1 MSKLRDRAPFMSK
14 SQSNGRLWLVTSWNV
29 LITQPKWTSQHEF
42 VLCTSAYV
50 GHMLCWCRLIMLDV
64 CLLSHRTTK
73 CLRSNFLK
81 SNVWYTYIVI
91 PIFVQYI
98 HLLRR
103 SLHWSC
109 LEVSAMQRS
118 GVRLSVRLSLKE
130 WINCF
135 SWSRNVEKTQNC
147 VYAWSSSDLEI
158 LRIRHRKATW
168 RLKPT
173 LRTRNFKTE
182 EAVRMKLGRLVV
194 LLAVYLKLQTNSEYT
209 FPWPIYT
216 WLNMIFYAYLP
227 DMVSNVKGMMT
238 LTYDLDLL
246 QGYLWPQ
253 TKIWATNINIL
264 RPYQRG

>member
-158 LRIRHRKATW
+158 LRVRYQAAKS
-168 RLKPT
+168 RLAPT
-173 LRTRNFKTE
+173 SRNRNFKTE
-182 EAVRMKLGRLVV
+182 TTVQMKLASLVA
-194 LLAVYLKLQTNSEYT
+194 LPAIYRKLQTNLE
-209 FPWPIYT
+209 WP
-216 WLNMIFYAYLP
+216 
-227 DMVSNVKGMMT
+227 V
-238 LTYDLDLL
+238 LTPT
-246 QGYLWPQ
+246 YLWPKMALYAY
-253 TKIWATNINIL
+253 TPRVTLTWVT
-264 RPYQRG
+264 RDEV